1 MSTRAKKTTEPK
13 KTTSARAGAPAD
25 ATTSTATRTRAAA
38 TRGTTT
44 TRATRSTK
52 TTTTN
57 KAKEENEPDD
67 TPVAP
72 AKSRTLA
79 AKATTPTTSTQEK
92 IAKKPPVKAKSKD
105 TTTVIVPDDGDR
117 EPIKAFLRI
126 RPNNVNEGIQESG
139 SMSQSPY
146 LKALSSTTVQ
156 MTDPSTSRIRTLS
169 SIPPVSTYTF
179 SHVFEGSDQS
189 TFFVRSALPLVQSLL
204 EGENGLLFAYGVTN
218 SGKTYSIQGGRDQGE
233 AGILPRTLDVIFN
246 SIEGSHSTRPL
257 KPRGLGSIELVESEE
272 GTSAEEF
279 HTREERASAMI
290 DQVFGEGDVLSLS
303 YDDADGTAISIDK
316 NYEYAVWVS
325 YVEVY
330 NEKIFD
336 LLSGVDSLN
345 SNDLPRSQTIS
356 GAMSSYANLAALA
369 SSTNSGSTAT
379 GPTVTLHRRALGLKN
394 SPDGLGK
401 YVHGLREVRVRNAQ
415 EAKAVLRIGIVNRRV
430 FGTLSNAVSSRSHAI
445 FTLKLAKIHR
455 GAAPGELSEE
465 DVSVSR
471 LSVVDLAGSERAR
484 NAGTSRIGEGDRLRE
499 AGSINKSLMVLG
511 QCLEAMRTNQKRLAA
526 VGSAL
531 SAKEGLKPG
540 LMEKP
545 KLAIVPFRHSKI
557 TELFQDFFIGE
568 GRAVMIININ
578 PYDTG
583 FDENAHVM
591 RFAALAREVTTNLPG
606 TLPIGQ
612 SSRGGPSFQ
621 PPSNAASRAPS
632 RLAHS
637 ALGMSTTFGG
647 RSGLQSSMRRVMIS
661 LGGNENGK
669 NGKGMRPS
677 VNTVVDVIEE
687 DAAMDVD
694 SAEEDERGPAYSL
707 VEELFSRIEELEL
720 KLYESEMRVAMI
732 ETETRE
738 EVAQEMG
745 ERMQIMDKMYR
756 ERIAREV
763 EENDRKTDEKMDML
777 HRALKMGGGTISPT
791 KKKSRRMT
799 EETFSDGDH
808 QQMPIDSS
816 VDEIDIL
823 DGSPSARYT
832 QSQSQPQAPKSPNK
846 AAVHSP
852 RKQQPRASIEV
863 SDREVIK
870 SGTRDLKR
878 NPIMDMDEEEDAVGT
893 DEDEDSEESE
903 EEEEETDPNPYRHRY
918 FDSEAEESDGE
929 EEEELASSEG
939 EGETLGSE
947 DDETIDSDDI
957 EAVPET
963 DEEEEDEATKVAY
976 RIEPLVLPPKGG
988 KSKAKP
994 STAKSKRSTIVLD
1007 SSEEEAGSKS
1017 KLTSIIDLEDSY
1029 EAPTKKTTAASKKVP
1044 SSKKKRAIEDEIE
1057 GLTKKIGKATLDVDK
1072 GPSPKRTGARRSTR
1086 AK

>member
-1 MSTRAKKTTEPK
+1 
-13 KTTSARAGAPAD
+13 
-25 ATTSTATRTRAAA
+25 
-38 TRGTTT
+38 
-44 TRATRSTK
+44 
-52 TTTTN
+52 
-57 KAKEENEPDD
+57 
-67 TPVAP
+67 
-72 AKSRTLA
+72 
-79 AKATTPTTSTQEK
+79 
-92 IAKKPPVKAKSKD
+92 
-105 TTTVIVPDDGDR
+105 
-117 EPIKAFLRI
+117 
-126 RPNNVNEGIQESG
+126 
-139 SMSQSPY
+139 MSQSPY

-379 GPTVTLHRRALGLKN
+379 GPAVTLHRRALGLKN

-612 SSRGGPSFQ
+612 SSRGGP
-621 PPSNAASRAPS
+621 
-632 RLAHS
+632 
-637 ALGMSTTFGG
+637 
-647 RSGLQSSMRRVMIS
+647 
-661 LGGNENGK
+661 
-669 NGKGMRPS
+669 
-677 VNTVVDVIEE
+677 
-687 DAAMDVD
+687 
-694 SAEEDERGPAYSL
+694 
-707 VEELFSRIEELEL
+707 RIEELEL

-799 EETFSDGDH
+799 EEAFSDGDH
-808 QQMPIDSS
+808 QMPIDSS
-816 VDEIDIL
+816 IDEIDIL
-823 DGSPSARYT
+823 DESPSARYT
-832 QSQSQPQAPKSPNK
+832 QSQSQPQSQPQAPKSPNK

-903 EEEEETDPNPYRHRY
+903 EEEDETDPNPYRHRY